1 LVAFIPSI
9 KLSFY
14 KKTHLARRREAIEI
28 LPPLI
33 SHAVVFANVIA
44 FMAISATLALSK
56 TNVPNFAVATFG
68 TVGIYV
74 AFTCI
79 KLFGLGLY
87 VSVPFCFLGGGVV
100 GVLTYLM
107 VIKPLRSRGATS
119 EELMIATLALD
130 IFLLALINIYADYL
144 TRSFKIMARDF
155 TFSVY
160 DVKILGMDG
169 VFVISTSLFFLSLV
183 AMHLLFT
190 RTNLGIAMKAIGEK
204 PFLAECDGVNTEFL
218 YILVWFIVG
227 ALPAVAGAFF
237 PVYWISN
244 PTTSL
249 FVVVTVFSGCVLG
262 GFTTIY
268 DAALGGYLVAIA
280 QTAFVS
286 YLSGIIGTWILSY
299 SFLVPLLTMIFT
311 IFVFPE
317 GIKSLPWDKILRRF
331 PGGRMLG

>member
-1 LVAFIPSI
+1 
-9 KLSFY
+9 
-14 KKTHLARRREAIEI
+14 
-28 LPPLI
+28 
-33 SHAVVFANVIA
+33 
-44 FMAISATLALSK
+44 MAMSATLALSK

-68 TVGIYV
+68 TVGIYI

-79 KLFGLGLY
+79 KLIGLGLY
-87 VSVPFCFLGGGVV
+87 SSIPLCFIGGGLV
-100 GVLTYLM
+100 GALTYLLL
-107 VIKPLRSRGATS
+107 IKPLRRRGATS

-130 IFLLALINIYADYL
+130 IFLMAIINIYADYL

-160 DVKILGMDG
+160 DRQIFGMDG
-169 VFVISTSLFFLSLV
+169 VFVISTILFFSVLIV
-183 AMHLLFT
+183 MHFLFT
-190 RTNLGIAMKAIGEK
+190 KTNLGMAMKAIGEK
-204 PFLAECDGVNTEFL
+204 PFLAECDGVNTEFIYL
-218 YILVWFIVG
+218 ITWFIVG

-268 DAALGGYLVAIA
+268 DASLGGYMVAIA
-280 QTAFVS
+280 QTALVS
-286 YLSGIIGTWILSY
+286 YLSSIIGSWILSY
-299 SFLVPLLTMIFT
+299 SFLVPLLTMIIT

-317 GIKSLPWDKILRRF
+317 GMKSLPWGKVIGRF
-331 PGGRMLG
+331 HGGRVLG

>member
-1 LVAFIPSI
+1 VL
-9 KLSFY
+9 
-14 KKTHLARRREAIEI
+14 EI

-33 SHAVVFANVIA
+33 SHAIVFANVIA
-44 FMAISATLALSK
+44 LMAMSATLALSK

-68 TVGIYV
+68 TVGIYI

-79 KLFGLGLY
+79 KLIGLGLY
-87 VSVPFCFLGGGVV
+87 SSIPLCFIGGGLV
-100 GVLTYLM
+100 GVLTYLLL
-107 VIKPLRSRGATS
+107 IKPLRRRGATS

-130 IFLLALINIYADYL
+130 IFLMAIINIYADYL
-144 TRSFKIMARDF
+144 TRFFKIMARDF

-160 DVKILGMDG
+160 DRQIFGIDG
-169 VFVISTSLFFLSLV
+169 VFVISTSLFFSVLIV
-183 AMHLLFT
+183 MHFLFT
-190 RTNLGIAMKAIGEK
+190 KTNLGIAMKAIGEK
-204 PFLAECDGVNTEFL
+204 PFLAECDGVNTEFI
-218 YILVWFIVG
+218 YQIIWFIVG

-268 DAALGGYLVAIA
+268 DASLGGYIVAIA
-280 QTAFVS
+280 QTVLVS
-286 YLSGIIGTWILSY
+286 YLSSIIGSWILSY
-299 SFLVPLLTMIFT
+299 SFLVPLLMMIVT

-317 GIKSLPWDKILRRF
+317 GMKGLPWGKIIERF
-331 PGGRMLG
+331 HRGRVFE

>member
-1 LVAFIPSI
+1 
-9 KLSFY
+9 
-14 KKTHLARRREAIEI
+14 
-28 LPPLI
+28 
-33 SHAVVFANVIA
+33 
-44 FMAISATLALSK
+44 MAISATLALSK

-74 AFTCI
+74 SLTCI
-79 KLFGLGLY
+79 KLLGLGLY
-87 VSVPFCFLGGGVV
+87 SSIPFCFLGGGVV
-100 GVLTYLM
+100 GVVTYLM
-107 VIKPLRSRGATS
+107 VVRPLRRRGATS

-144 TRSFKIMARDF
+144 TRSFKLMARDF

-160 DVKILGMDG
+160 DIKILGMDG
-169 VFVISTSLFFLSLV
+169 VFFVSTTLFFSSLI

-204 PFLAECDGVNTEFL
+204 PSLAECDGVNTEFL
-218 YILVWFIVG
+218 YALVWFIVG

-286 YLSGIIGTWILSY
+286 YLSSLIGSWILSY
-299 SFLVPLLTMIFT
+299 SFLIPLLMMIAT

-317 GIKSLPWDKILRRF
+317 GMKSLPWEKLAKRF
-331 PGGRMLG
+331 LGGKMFR